1 MPTTHGTISVYK
13 VPAGLFH
20 TMVSI
25 KMSLLLVI
33 TESPAKIE
41 VEVFKFPIRIVHKLN
56 SGNSETSKKNSSL
69 LKSCGL
75 KSRLIRDVNLLLCD
89 IIKRL
94 CCHYIFTIWPWN

>member
-1 MPTTHGTISVYK
+1 MPTTPVYK

-33 TESPAKIE
+33 TESPSKIE

-56 SGNSETSKKNSSL
+56 SGNSETSKRNSSL
-69 LKSCGL
+69 LNSP
-75 KSRLIRDVNLLLCD
+75 VV
-89 IIKRL
+89 
-94 CCHYIFTIWPWN
+94 

>member
-1 MPTTHGTISVYK
+1 MPTTPGTISVYK

-56 SGNSETSKKNSSL
+56 IGNSETSKKIQVCLSP
-69 LKSCGL
+69 
-75 KSRLIRDVNLLLCD
+75 VV
-89 IIKRL
+89 
-94 CCHYIFTIWPWN
+94 